1 MRVTPRLAMQA
12 TRALRGHDHPNF
24 KNGMYVDSKSNDDGN
39 GDIRRSSEVMLTL
52 LVQLD
57 GHLG

>member
-24 KNGMYVDSKSNDDGN
+24 KNGMYVDGKSKSSGN
-39 GDIRRSSEVMLTL
+39 GNIRRSELMLTL

>member
-24 KNGMYVDSKSNDDGN
+24 KNGMYVNINSNN
-39 GDIRRSSEVMLTL
+39 NPYTV
-52 LVQLD
+52 
-57 GHLG
+57 